1 MDRPDSSGEV
11 LRAIARAY
19 RDEIGPARAEQLASR
34 AIARAGER
42 SHRYQRIGL
51 LASSVALA
59 ASLVVVGIVVLTGN
73 SDSIAPVDSNLAP
86 VDSNLAPVASGPEVS
101 EGAQVP
107 TLTKEGLLEA
117 LDLIDQQRELEA
129 AEVVVEALSH
139 IAEWIPSEVIIEA
152 SGPPLSLPEEMQ
164 TPTTSPSVAG
174 VLPSEQD
181 IDPDDPPSSLGPDD
195 PPSSLGPDDPPSSL
209 GNELTAGS
217 ENQAPASHPEED
229 ESSADSSQD
238 GTADPDPPIEE
249 LGQMLKLEVE
259 ELLGVLDVSESDPG
273 ALTDAVEG
281 VERAVAPILEYHSDD
296 EPNILVPSSGDNE
309 QDDTGEENPG

>member
-86 VDSNLAPVASGPEVS
+86 VASGPEVS

-139 IAEWIPSEVIIEA
+139 IAESIPSEVIIEA

-195 PPSSLGPDDPPSSL
+195 PPSSLG
-209 GNELTAGS
+209 NELTAGS

-238 GTADPDPPIEE
+238 GTADPDAPIEE

-296 EPNILVPSSGDNE
+296 EPNILVPSSGDDE

>member
-19 RDEIGPARAEQLASR
+19 RDEIGPARAEQLVSR

-42 SHRYQRIGL
+42 SHRYQRVGL
-51 LASSVALA
+51 LASSVPLA
-59 ASLVVVGIVVLTGN
+59 ASLVVLGIGVLTGN
-73 SDSIAPVDSNLAP
+73 SDSIAPVNSDPAP
-86 VDSNLAPVASGPEVS
+86 VVSGPEVS

-129 AEVVVEALSH
+129 AEVVVEALSR
-139 IAEWIPSEVIIEA
+139 IADSIPSEVIIEA

-181 IDPDDPPSSLGPDD
+181 IDPDDPPSSEE
-195 PPSSLGPDDPPSSL
+195 
-209 GNELTAGS
+209 NELTAGS
-217 ENQAPASHPEED
+217 ENQAPAADPPQD
-229 ESSADSSQD
+229 ELAADPPQDELAADPPQD

-259 ELLGVLDVSESDPG
+259 ELLGVLDVSESDPD

-281 VERAVAPILEYHSDD
+281 VEKAVAPILEYHSED
-296 EPNILVPSSGDNE
+296 EPNILVPSSGDDE

>member
-1 MDRPDSSGEV
+1 MGRPDSSGEV
-11 LRAIARAY
+11 LRAIAGAY

-73 SDSIAPVDSNLAP
+73 SDSIAPVDS
-86 VDSNLAPVASGPEVS
+86 DLAPVASGPEVS

-139 IAEWIPSEVIIEA
+139 IADSIPSEVIIEA

-181 IDPDDPPSSLGPDD
+181 TDPDD

-217 ENQAPASHPEED
+217 ENQAPVSHPEED

-296 EPNILVPSSGDNE
+296 EPNILVPSSGDDE

>member
-1 MDRPDSSGEV
+1 MGRPDSSGEV
-11 LRAIARAY
+11 LRAIAGAY

-73 SDSIAPVDSNLAP
+73 SDSIAPVDS
-86 VDSNLAPVASGPEVS
+86 DLAPVASGPEVS

-139 IAEWIPSEVIIEA
+139 IAESIPSEVIIEA

-195 PPSSLGPDDPPSSL
+195 PPSSLG
-209 GNELTAGS
+209 NELTAGS
-217 ENQAPASHPEED
+217 ENQAPVSHPEED

-259 ELLGVLDVSESDPG
+259 ELLGVLDVSESDPD

-296 EPNILVPSSGDNE
+296 EPNILVPSSGDDE

>member
-1 MDRPDSSGEV
+1 MHRPDSSGEV

-19 RDEIGPARAEQLASR
+19 RDEMGPARAEQLASR

-59 ASLVVVGIVVLTGN
+59 ASLVVVGIVVLTSN
-73 SDSIAPVDSNLAP
+73 SDSIAPVDSDP
-86 VDSNLAPVASGPEVS
+86 APVASGPEVS

-107 TLTKEGLLEA
+107 TLTKEGLMEA

-139 IAEWIPSEVIIEA
+139 IEELIPSEVIIEA
-152 SGPPLSLPEEMQ
+152 YAPPLSLPEEVQ

-174 VLPSEQD
+174 VVPPVQD
-181 IDPDDPPSSLGPDD
+181 TDPGDPPSSLA
-195 PPSSLGPDDPPSSL
+195 
-209 GNELTAGS
+209 NELTAGA
-217 ENQAPASHPEED
+217 ENRAPASHPVED

-259 ELLGVLDVSESDPG
+259 ELLGVLDVSESDPD
-273 ALTDAVEG
+273 ALNDAVEG
-281 VERAVAPILEYHSDD
+281 VERAVVPILEYHSDD
-296 EPNILVPSSGDNE
+296 EPNILVPSSGNGE
-309 QDDTGEENPG
+309 EDDMGEENPG

>member
-42 SHRYQRIGL
+42 SHRYQRVGL
-51 LASSVALA
+51 LASSVPLA
-59 ASLVVVGIVVLTGN
+59 ASLVVLGIGVLTGN
-73 SDSIAPVDSNLAP
+73 SDSIAPVNSDPAP
-86 VDSNLAPVASGPEVS
+86 VVSGPEVS

-139 IAEWIPSEVIIEA
+139 IADSIPSEVIIEA

-195 PPSSLGPDDPPSSL
+195 PPSSLG
-209 GNELTAGS
+209 NELTAAS
-217 ENQAPASHPEED
+217 ENQAPE
-229 ESSADSSQD
+229 
-238 GTADPDPPIEE
+238 
-249 LGQMLKLEVE
+249 
-259 ELLGVLDVSESDPG
+259 
-273 ALTDAVEG
+273 
-281 VERAVAPILEYHSDD
+281 IL
-296 EPNILVPSSGDNE
+296 P
-309 QDDTGEENPG
+309 

>member
-42 SHRYQRIGL
+42 PHRYQRVGL
-51 LASSVALA
+51 LASSVPLA
-59 ASLVVVGIVVLTGN
+59 ASLVVLGIGVLTGN
-73 SDSIAPVDSNLAP
+73 SDSIAPVNSDPAP
-86 VDSNLAPVASGPEVS
+86 VVSGPEVS

-139 IAEWIPSEVIIEA
+139 IAESIPSEVIIEA

-181 IDPDDPPSSLGPDD
+181 IDPDDPPSSEE
-195 PPSSLGPDDPPSSL
+195 
-209 GNELTAGS
+209 NELTSGS
-217 ENQAPASHPEED
+217 ENQAPAADPPQD
-229 ESSADSSQD
+229 ELAADPPQDGPAADPPQDGLAADPPQD

-259 ELLGVLDVSESDPG
+259 ELLGVLDVSESDPD

-281 VERAVAPILEYHSDD
+281 VEKAVAPILEYHSED
-296 EPNILVPSSGDNE
+296 EPNILVPSSGDDE

>member
-1 MDRPDSSGEV
+1 MDRPDSSGEA

-51 LASSVALA
+51 LASSVVLA

-73 SDSIAPVDSNLAP
+73 SDSIAPVDSDLP
-86 VDSNLAPVASGPEVS
+86 PVASGPEVS

-129 AEVVVEALSH
+129 AEVVLEALSH
-139 IAEWIPSEVIIEA
+139 IADSIPSEVIIEA

-181 IDPDDPPSSLGPDD
+181 IDPDDPPSLLGLDD
-195 PPSSLGPDDPPSSL
+195 PPSSLD
-209 GNELTAGS
+209 NQLTAGA
-217 ENQAPASHPEED
+217 ENRAPAYHPAEE

-259 ELLGVLDVSESDPG
+259 ELLGVLDVSESDPD
-273 ALTDAVEG
+273 AFTDAVEG

-296 EPNILVPSSGDNE
+296 EPNILVPSGGNDGEN
-309 QDDTGEENPG
+309 DTGEENPG

>member
-1 MDRPDSSGEV
+1 MGRPDSSGEV
-11 LRAIARAY
+11 LRAIARGY

-73 SDSIAPVDSNLAP
+73 SDSIAPVDS
-86 VDSNLAPVASGPEVS
+86 DLAPVASGPEVS

-139 IAEWIPSEVIIEA
+139 IADSIPSEVIIEA

-195 PPSSLGPDDPPSSL
+195 PPSSLG
-209 GNELTAGS
+209 NELTAGS
-217 ENQAPASHPEED
+217 ENQAPVSHPEED

-259 ELLGVLDVSESDPG
+259 ELLGVLDVSESDPD

-296 EPNILVPSSGDNE
+296 EPNILVPSSGDDE

>member
-86 VDSNLAPVASGPEVS
+86 VASGPEVS

-139 IAEWIPSEVIIEA
+139 IAESIPSEVIIEA

-181 IDPDDPPSSLGPDD
+181 IDPDD

>member
-11 LRAIARAY
+11 LRAIARVY

-51 LASSVALA
+51 LASSVPLA
-59 ASLVVVGIVVLTGN
+59 ASLVVLGIGVLTGN
-73 SDSIAPVDSNLAP
+73 SDSIAPVNSDPAP
-86 VDSNLAPVASGPEVS
+86 VVSGPEVS

-139 IAEWIPSEVIIEA
+139 IAESIPSEVIIEA

-181 IDPDDPPSSLGPDD
+181 IDPDD

-259 ELLGVLDVSESDPG
+259 ELLGVLDVSESDPD

-296 EPNILVPSSGDNE
+296 EPNILVPSSGDDE

>member
-34 AIARAGER
+34 AIARAGKR

-73 SDSIAPVDSNLAP
+73 SDSIAPVDS
-86 VDSNLAPVASGPEVS
+86 DLAPVASGPEVS
-101 EGAQVP
+101 GGAQVP

-139 IAEWIPSEVIIEA
+139 IADSIPLEVIIEA

-195 PPSSLGPDDPPSSL
+195 PPSSLG
-209 GNELTAGS
+209 NELTAGS

-238 GTADPDPPIEE
+238 GTADPDPLIEE

-259 ELLGVLDVSESDPG
+259 ELLGVLDVSESDPD

-296 EPNILVPSSGDNE
+296 EPNILVPSSGDDE

>member
-86 VDSNLAPVASGPEVS
+86 VASGPEVS

-139 IAEWIPSEVIIEA
+139 IAESIPSEVIIEA

-181 IDPDDPPSSLGPDD
+181 IDPDD

-296 EPNILVPSSGDNE
+296 EPNILVPSSGDDE